1 MTRVRPYTNWDD
13 VPVIIDLAMLC
24 RLLGIS
30 MPTAQKLVN
39 AGDIPAKKVGNA
51 WRVTKDA
58 VKRYVEAERI

>member
-1 MTRVRPYTNWDD
+1 MARVKPYTNWDD
-13 VPVIIDLAMLC
+13 VPVIIDLVMLC

-39 AGDIPAKKVGNA
+39 NGDIQAKKVGNV

-58 VKRYVEAERI
+58 LRRYVGG